1 MTMNIPANSAAPV
14 SEASSPSRRR
24 ILVVDDNEDSGA
36 TLATWLQITGHE
48 VNRLRDGNDLLAV
61 VEAFR
66 PEAILMD
73 IGLPGMNGYELARQ
87 LRADNRFD
95 KILLIAITGYGSPE
109 DRQQSR
115 DAGFNA
121 HLVKPAEL
129 EVLLQLLQAPATLL
143 FRQRERSLPE

>member
-1 MTMNIPANSAAPV
+1 MTIPSNSAAPI
-14 SEASSPSRRR
+14 SEPSSPYRQR

-36 TLATWLQITGHE
+36 TLATWLEITGHA
-48 VNRLRDGNDLLAV
+48 VCRLRDGNALLAV
-61 VEAFR
+61 AEAFQ
-66 PEAILMD
+66 PEVILMD

-87 LRADNRFD
+87 LRADRRFD
-95 KILLIAITGYGSPE
+95 KVLLVAITGYGSPE